1 MGASNC
7 IVCGVIRRGT
17 PPHMNVVHNLP
28 TLTQWRQFRI
38 VKSLPGGRCT
48 LCDWTTAGNRGSW
61 SATWKHEVSEHPGKL
76 ALLAMHDPKWEA
88 QWQEIQTARNGTGP
102 KKVPVEPVPAKL
114 ADQYWGHSPTEAI
127 PEPVTVEPKSAG
139 GMLAG
144 LIEDISL
151 VLNEVEYYKARCT
164 DLEVQVRKATERE
177 VKVAKEI
184 QGLFDRLRG

>member
-1 MGASNC
+1 
-7 IVCGVIRRGT
+7 VPEEET
-17 PPHMNVVHNLP
+17 PP
-28 TLTQWRQFRI
+28 
-38 VKSLPGGRCT
+38 K
-48 LCDWTTAGNRGSW
+48 
-61 SATWKHEVSEHPGKL
+61 
-76 ALLAMHDPKWEA
+76 
-88 QWQEIQTARNGTGP
+88 
-102 KKVPVEPVPAKL
+102 
-114 ADQYWGHSPTEAI
+114 AI
-127 PEPVTVEPKSAG
+127 PEPVEPKSAG